1 MTGAP
6 RSPPEWDCELHF
18 IEAVRLALSQ
28 IRVQKLKSFFTLLGV
43 VIGVMFLI
51 AVVSIVEGMSRYVE
65 EDFAAKIIGKNTFS
79 FRRRPDVNVG
89 NVSDE
94 TWREYSRRPRVYER
108 DVAVARGAL
117 PPGTVSAIENMTFAY
132 ANSQYGRPRQ
142 VQVIATETD
151 YFRIKSYNL
160 TSGRLFSPQE
170 AELGTPVV
178 IIGTEIATHF
188 FKGLDPIGREL
199 RIGGTPYNIIG
210 LLEKQGNVF
219 GFSLDRMV
227 IGPYKSPLSRVT
239 NPRGDIDALVVQAP
253 SRELLDDAME
263 SVREVMRGF
272 RRLPP
277 ARPDNFAL
285 ETSDAALSFFDELK
299 GKLILFGTALP
310 AIGLVVGAMVIMN
323 IMLVAVAERTREIGI
338 RKALGAKRKDILSQF
353 LVESATLSVFGA
365 AIGIGLGIALAK
377 IVAAVSPLPAS
388 VAPWS
393 IALALL
399 VGAGVGI
406 VAGMYPASRAARLD
420 PITALRQ
427 E

>member
-1 MTGAP
+1 
-6 RSPPEWDCELHF
+6 
-18 IEAVRLALSQ
+18 
-28 IRVQKLKSFFTLLGV
+28 
-43 VIGVMFLI
+43 
-51 AVVSIVEGMSRYVE
+51 
-65 EDFAAKIIGKNTFS
+65 
-79 FRRRPDVNVG
+79 
-89 NVSDE
+89 
-94 TWREYSRRPRVYER
+94 
-108 DVAVARGAL
+108 
-117 PPGTVSAIENMTFAY
+117 
-132 ANSQYGRPRQ
+132 
-142 VQVIATETD
+142 VQVIATEPD

-160 TSGRLFSPQE
+160 TNGRLFSPQE
-170 AELGTPVV
+170 AQLGTPVV
-178 IIGTEIATHF
+178 VIGTEVASHF
-188 FKGLDPIGREL
+188 FRGLDPIGREL
-199 RIGGTPYNIIG
+199 RIGGNTFTVIG

-227 IGPYKSPLSRVT
+227 IGPYKSTLSRVT

-253 SRELLDDAME
+253 TREMIGDAME

-338 RKALGAKRKDILSQF
+338 RKALGAKRRDILSQF
-353 LVESATLSVFGA
+353 LVESATLSVCGA

-377 IVAAVSPLPAS
+377 VVAAVSPLPAS

>member
-1 MTGAP
+1 VKF
-6 RSPPEWDCELHF
+6 L
-18 IEAVRLALSQ
+18 EAVRLALTQ

-89 NVSDE
+89 NVSEE

-108 DVAVARGAL
+108 DVAVARSAL
-117 PPGTVSAIENMTFAY
+117 PPGTLSAVENMTFAY
-132 ANSQYGRPRQ
+132 ANSQFARPRQ
-142 VQVIATETD
+142 VQVIATESD
-151 YFRIKSYNL
+151 YFRIKSYKL

-170 AELGTPVV
+170 AVLGTPVI
-178 IIGTEIATHF
+178 IIGTEVASHF
-188 FKGLDPIGREL
+188 FRGLDPVGREL
-199 RIGGTPYNIIG
+199 RIGGMPYNIIG
-210 LLEKQGNVF
+210 VLEKQGNVF
-219 GFSLDRMV
+219 GFSLDRMA

-253 SRELLDDAME
+253 SREMLDDAME

-338 RKALGAKRKDILSQF
+338 RKALGAKRRDILSQF
-353 LVESATLSVFGA
+353 LVESATLSVMGA

-377 IVAAVSPLPAS
+377 IIAAVSPLPAS

-393 IALALL
+393 ILLALA

>member
-1 MTGAP
+1 MP
-6 RSPPEWDCELHF
+6 F
-18 IEAVRLALSQ
+18 FEAVRLALSQ

-79 FRRRPDVNVG
+79 LRRRPDINVG
-89 NVSDE
+89 NVSEE
-94 TWREYSRRPRVYER
+94 TWREYSRRPRIYEP
-108 DVAVARGAL
+108 DVAVARSAL
-117 PPGTVSAIENMTFAY
+117 PPGAVSAVENMTFAY

-142 VQVIATETD
+142 VQVIATEPD

-170 AELGTPVV
+170 AQLGTPVV
-178 IIGTEIATHF
+178 IIGTEVASHF
-188 FKGLDPIGREL
+188 FRGLDPIGREL
-199 RIGGTPYNIIG
+199 RIGGMPYSIIG

-227 IGPYKSPLSRVT
+227 IGPYKSTLSRVT

-253 SRELLDDAME
+253 TREMLDDAME

-338 RKALGAKRKDILSQF
+338 RKALGAKRRDILSQF
-353 LVESATLSVFGA
+353 LVESAFLSLLGGTLGVVLGWA
-365 AIGIGLGIALAK
+365 ASSLISKLAGWPTT
-377 IVAAVSPLPAS
+377 VSPA
-388 VAPWS
+388 S
-393 IALALL
+393 IALAFGFSAAVGLL
-399 VGAGVGI
+399 
-406 VAGMYPASRAARLD
+406 S
-420 PITALRQ
+420 
-427 E
+427 

>member
-1 MTGAP
+1 VQF
-6 RSPPEWDCELHF
+6 L
-18 IEAVRLALSQ
+18 EAVRLALAQ
-28 IRVQKLKSFFTLLGV
+28 IRVQKLKSFFTLIGV

-79 FRRRPDVNVG
+79 LRRRPDVNVG
-89 NVSDE
+89 NVSEE
-94 TWREYSRRPRVYER
+94 TWREYSRRPRVFEP
-108 DVAVARGAL
+108 DVAAARAAL
-117 PPGTVSAIENMTFAY
+117 PPGTLSSIENMTFAY
-132 ANSQYGRPRQ
+132 ANTQYARPRQ
-142 VQVIATETD
+142 VQVIATEPD

-160 TSGRLFSPQE
+160 TSGRMFSPQE

-178 IIGTEIATHF
+178 IIGTEVASHF
-188 FKGLDPIGREL
+188 FRGLDPLGREI
-199 RIGGTPYNIIG
+199 RIGGNPYTVIG

-227 IGPYKSPLSRVT
+227 IGPYKSSLSRVT

-263 SVREVMRGF
+263 SVREAMRGF
-272 RRLPP
+272 RRLGP

-299 GKLILFGTALP
+299 GRLILFGTALP

-338 RKALGAKRKDILSQF
+338 RKALGAKRRDILWQF
-353 LVESATLSVFGA
+353 LVESATLSVIGA
-365 AIGIGLGIALAK
+365 AIGIGLGIGGAK
-377 IVAAVSPLPAS
+377 VIAAISPLPAS

-393 IALALL
+393 ILVGLM

-406 VAGMYPASRAARLD
+406 AAGMYPASRAAKLD
-420 PITALRQ
+420 PIAALRQ

>member
-1 MTGAP
+1 VQ
-6 RSPPEWDCELHF
+6 F
-18 IEAVRLALSQ
+18 FEAVRLALSQ

-94 TWREYSRRPRVYER
+94 TWRQDSRRPRVFEP
-108 DVAVARGAL
+108 DVAVARAAL
-117 PPGTVSAIENMTFAY
+117 PPGTVSAVENMTFAY
-132 ANSQYGRPRQ
+132 ANTQYARPRQ
-142 VQVIATETD
+142 VQVIATESD

-160 TSGRLFSPQE
+160 TNGRMFSPQE
-170 AELGTPVV
+170 AEMGTPVV
-178 IIGTEIATHF
+178 IIGTEVASHF
-188 FKGLDPIGREL
+188 FKGLDPLGREI
-199 RIGGTPYNIIG
+199 RIGGTPYTVVG

-227 IGPYKSPLSRVT
+227 IGPYKSALSRVT

-263 SVREVMRGF
+263 SVREALRGF
-272 RRLPP
+272 RRLGP

-299 GKLILFGTALP
+299 GRLILFGTALP

-338 RKALGAKRKDILSQF
+338 RKALGAKRRDILSQF
-353 LVESATLSVFGA
+353 LVESATLSVVGA
-365 AIGIGLGIALAK
+365 AIGIGLGIAGAK
-377 IVAAVSPLPAS
+377 IIAAVSPLPAS

-393 IALALL
+393 IVLGLV

-406 VAGMYPASRAARLD
+406 IAGMYPASRAARLD
-420 PITALRQ
+420 PIAALRQ

>member
-1 MTGAP
+1 MQ
-6 RSPPEWDCELHF
+6 L

-94 TWREYSRRPRVYER
+94 TWREYSRRPRVYEP
-108 DVAVARGAL
+108 DVAVARAAL
-117 PPGTVSAIENMTFAY
+117 PPGTVSAVENMTFAY
-132 ANSQYGRPRQ
+132 ANTQFARPRQ
-142 VQVIATETD
+142 VQVIATESD
-151 YFRIKSYNL
+151 YFKIKSYNL
-160 TSGRLFSPQE
+160 TNGRLFSPQE

-178 IIGTEIATHF
+178 IIGTEVASHF
-188 FKGLDPIGREL
+188 FRGLDPVGREI
-199 RIGGTPYNIIG
+199 RIGGTPYTVIG

-227 IGPYKSPLSRVT
+227 IGPYRSSLSRVT

-263 SVREVMRGF
+263 SVREAMRGF
-272 RRLPP
+272 RRLGP

-285 ETSDAALSFFDELK
+285 ETSDAALSFFEELK
-299 GKLILFGTALP
+299 GRLILFGTALP

-338 RKALGAKRKDILSQF
+338 RKALGAKRRDILSQF
-353 LVESATLSVFGA
+353 LVESATLSVLGA

-377 IVAAVSPLPAS
+377 VVAAVSPLPAS

-393 IALALL
+393 ILLALL

-420 PITALRQ
+420 PIAALRQ